1 MMMYGHPY
9 DRQLFS
15 PETDW
20 RRNKGEIF
28 GIPPQHQP
36 IQPGVESLM
45 IPRPMVDDPDYRGSG
60 KLKNK
65 TAVVTGGD
73 SGIGAAAA
81 IAFGKEGADV
91 VIAYYAEYENEDA
104 FRTKRKIEESG
115 RRCLLIPGDL
125 KNERHCREV
134 IGKAIDT
141 FGKLDILVN
150 NHAVQFP
157 QNSLLDITS
166 EQWDLTFKTN
176 IYSFFYLTKAALYYL
191 KRGSSIINTASV
203 VAYEG
208 NDLLLD
214 YTASKGAIV
223 GFTRA
228 LAKNLVRKGIRVNA
242 VAPGPIWTPLIPSS
256 YSAEYV
262 ATKFGKDTTM
272 GRPGQPFE
280 LAPAYVFLASD
291 DSSYVTGQVVHVNG
305 GIITGS

>member
-1 MMMYGHPY
+1 MDYGYSCGHRLSWPEKVK
-9 DRQLFS
+9 RVNTGETFS
-15 PETDW
+15 
-20 RRNKGEIF
+20 
-28 GIPPQHQP
+28 IPPQHQP

-45 IPRPMVDDPDYRGSG
+45 IPRPVVENPDYKGSG

-65 TAVVTGGD
+65 TAVITGGD

-104 FRTKRKIEESG
+104 LRTKRRIEASG

-125 KNERHCREV
+125 KNERHCQDV
-134 IGKAIDT
+134 IRKAVDT
-141 FGKLDILVN
+141 FGKIDILVN

-157 QNSLLDITS
+157 QQSLLDITT

-176 IYSFFYLTKAALYYL
+176 IYSFFYLTKYALYYL

-208 NDLLLD
+208 HSLLLD
-214 YTASKGAIV
+214 YTATKGAIV

-228 LAKNLVRKGIRVNA
+228 LAKNLVREGIRVNA

-256 YSAEYV
+256 FSADYV
-262 ATKFGKDTTM
+262 ATKFGKDTPM

-280 LAPAYVFLASD
+280 LAPAYVYLASN
-291 DSSYVTGQVVHVNG
+291 DSSYVTGQVIHVNG
-305 GIITGS
+305 GIIVGS

>member
-1 MMMYGHPY
+1 MMYGHPY
-9 DRQLFS
+9 DRRLFS

-65 TAVVTGGD
+65 TVVVTGGD

-134 IGKAIDT
+134 IGKAVDA

-176 IYSFFYLTKAALYYL
+176 IYSFFYLFFYL
-191 KRGSSIINTASV
+191 SILQN
-203 VAYEG
+203 
-208 NDLLLD
+208 
-214 YTASKGAIV
+214 
-223 GFTRA
+223 
-228 LAKNLVRKGIRVNA
+228 
-242 VAPGPIWTPLIPSS
+242 
-256 YSAEYV
+256 
-262 ATKFGKDTTM
+262 
-272 GRPGQPFE
+272 
-280 LAPAYVFLASD
+280 
-291 DSSYVTGQVVHVNG
+291 
-305 GIITGS
+305 

>member
-1 MMMYGHPY
+1 MKYKHPY
-9 DRQLFS
+9 HHRLTS
-15 PETDW
+15 PETVW
-20 RRNKGEIF
+20 RVNKGESF
-28 GIPPQHQP
+28 SIPPQHQP

-45 IPRPMVDDPDYRGSG
+45 IPRPMVEDPNYRGSG

-65 TAVVTGGD
+65 TAVITGGD

-104 FRTKRKIEESG
+104 FRTKRKIEKFG
-115 RRCLLIPGDL
+115 RRCLLIPRDL
-125 KNERHCREV
+125 KNEKHCREV

-157 QNSLLDITS
+157 QHSLFDITS

-208 NDLLLD
+208 NEQLLD
-214 YTASKGAIV
+214 YTATKGAIV

-242 VAPGPIWTPLIPSS
+242 VAPGPIWTPLIPASF
-256 YSAEYV
+256 SAEYV
-262 ATKFGKDTTM
+262 ATKFGKDAPM

-280 LAPAYVFLASD
+280 LAPAYVYLASD
-291 DSSYVTGQVVHVNG
+291 DSSYVTGQVIHVNG
-305 GIITGS
+305 GIIVGS